1 MGFSRVAP
9 LLRRV
14 RMERMAAVESLGSAN
29 PIDAVQWL
37 IVRGTLRAD
46 DLVSLLDRATAGKPA
61 DVALDLLSLDQLSAG
76 GCWTIRNLAEHL
88 WREGRLLT
96 VLYHPDGIIAD
107 ALHAGGTIQHPHIA
121 FRPTPIT

>member
-1 MGFSRVAP
+1 
-9 LLRRV
+9 
-14 RMERMAAVESLGSAN
+14 MERMAAVESLGSAN

-61 DVALDLLSLDQLSAG
+61 DVALDLLSLDQLSPG

-88 WREGRLLT
+88 WRDGRLLT

-121 FRPTPIT
+121 FRATPIT